1 MASDNRV
8 NRKKS
13 LACGKTSLLTIFK
26 TGKFPDKYIPTIFE
40 TAVAYLIPEG
50 ATEKQDEV
58 ELTLWDTA
66 GQESY
71 EKLRPLSYPG
81 SDVVLICY
89 SIDRPESLANVE
101 TLWAPEIKRHCRDV
115 PVVLV
120 GNKTDLR
127 ESHTSAEDD
136 LVTSAAGTRMSNKIK
151 ATCFLEC
158 SAKANQGVSA
168 VFQTAAKAAIIHRHE
183 NLFVRNIKK
192 TCLLI

>member
-13 LACGKTSLLTIFK
+13 LAVTNRYKLVVVGDGACGKTSLLTIFK
-26 TGKFPDKYIPTIFE
+26 T
-40 TAVAYLIPEG
+40 EG